1 MHEWDLGAIQH
12 GLEVCDIDGETIGTV
27 AHILRAA
34 PAAAGVENV
43 PAGVDIIEVKTGLLG
58 LGTHYYIP
66 VSAVEEVTA
75 AAVVLNRR
83 RAEFA
88 ELGWDTKP
96 AAEHSR

>member
-1 MHEWDLGAIQH
+1 MREWDVGAIQA
-12 GLEVCDIDGETIGTV
+12 GLEVCDRDGETIGEV
-27 AHILRAA
+27 AYLRHGT
-34 PAAAGVENV
+34 PAAAVGG
-43 PAGVDIIEVKTGLLG
+43 PAGGEIIEVKTGLLG

-96 AAEHSR
+96 AHTEDTR

>member
-1 MHEWDLGAIQH
+1 MREWGIGAIQP
-12 GLEVCDIDGETIGTV
+12 GLEVCDRDGETIGDV
-27 AHILRAA
+27 AHLLHV
-34 PAAAGVENV
+34 GSGDEDQVV
-43 PAGVDIIEVKTGLLG
+43 GGDIIEVKTGLLG

-96 AAEHSR
+96 AHTEDTR

>member
-1 MHEWDLGAIQH
+1 MREWDLGTIQQ
-12 GLEVCDIDGETIGTV
+12 GLEVCDRDGEAIGTV
-27 AHILRAA
+27 AHILRDAS
-34 PAAAGVENV
+34 PATVGGV
-43 PAGVDIIEVKTGLLG
+43 IEVKTGLLG

-66 VSAVEEVTA
+66 ATAVEEVTA

-96 AAEHSR
+96 AGEPPH